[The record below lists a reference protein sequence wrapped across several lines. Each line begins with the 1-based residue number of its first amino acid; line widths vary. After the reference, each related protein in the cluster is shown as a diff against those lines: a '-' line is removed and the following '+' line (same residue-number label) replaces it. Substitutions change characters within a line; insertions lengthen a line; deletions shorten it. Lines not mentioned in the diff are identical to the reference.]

1 MSIPNLLETAKK
13 YYDAGLNILP
23 ASSREKRPLVSWR
36 DYIKQRPSFD
46 SAFNENTPHFDALAL
61 VCGATSGGVEVV
73 DFDQRAAAF
82 PAFWEIERIDCAEC
96 VLESSQS
103 GGKHLIYRREDCGPS
118 VKLASNKDGV
128 LIETRGQGGICI
140 IAPSKGYEVESGDLT
155 LLPILSRG
163 ICEKIFSTAKIFDET
178 KKELRPVE
186 CFPSKI
192 ERTQETGDS
201 VADKLR
207 GGFEWLDALK
217 RAGWEFLFENENYF
231 YFSRPFQ
238 NVKGKIGGS
247 FSKSEKF
254 FHCFTSNAAP
264 LEVDRTYSP
273 LQLIAALEF
282 DGDESKAAKAH
293 SPKCQGG
300 VVEILNEFDALE
312 NELQS
317 SFLSG
322 EKKGEKKEEH
332 PLTFPDN
339 LYQCG
344 GLIQE
349 LYETRDRLAIRPQP
363 EGAFLA
369 ALTDLSFLAGRSVAV
384 NFCGQLNLPNLYAL
398 FLAPSGM
405 GKETL
410 RRVGAEVVQE
420 YRPNEQIPEGFA
432 SVQALQNMTV
442 RLKKLYWLNDEF
454 GRDLQVMNG
463 AKNNANITN
472 IITECLKLYSNSNNR
487 HYLPRIV
494 AQDAKSGEEV
504 QSVDRPS
511 LSIFATGN
519 PSEFFD
525 AAGENLLQNGY
536 LARFTIIKGRDY
548 SPKRA
553 GDFYDAKN
561 NAVFE
566 LSRGAKKIIQNWLD
580 VENAADRDPYLVD
593 FTATAFDCFKSFDD
607 ENEEKIKEIL
617 ESQGGGVEF
626 FARFSEKVWKYALL
640 FAVSKQGG
648 GAGRTIGEDDMRN
661 ACDFARYERNTILS
675 ILPKFENT
683 QSSKLATSAIEWAQA
698 IPSKFFTKSAFTR
711 RFWRKT
717 AKEREEALQSLID
730 GEYIEPAIIN
740 DLEKKT
746 RGFLVK

>member
-23 ASSREKRPLVSWR
+23 ASSREKRPLVSWKN
-36 DYIKQRPSFD
+36 YIKQRPSFD
-46 SAFNENTPHFDALAL
+46 DVFNDHTPHFDALAL

-73 DFDQRAAAF
+73 DFDQKAAAF
-82 PAFWEIERIDCAEC
+82 PSFWELAKEWCASC

-140 IAPSKGYEVESGDLT
+140 IAPSKGYEVESGDFT

-163 ICEKIFSTAKIFDET
+163 ICEKIFSTAKSFDET

-186 CFPSKI
+186 SFPARV

-201 VADKLR
+201 IAERLR
-207 GGFEWLDALK
+207 DGFEWLDSLK
-217 RAGWEFLFENENYF
+217 RAGWEFLFENENYL

-254 FHCFTSNAAP
+254 FHCFTSNAPP

-273 LQLIAALEF
+273 LQLIAALEY

-300 VVEILNEFDALE
+300 VIEILNDFDTFG

-317 SFLSG
+317 SFLSD
-322 EKKGEKKEEH
+322 EKKEEKKEDT
-332 PLTFPDN
+332 PLTFPDR

-349 LYETRDRLAIRPQP
+349 LFETRDKFAIRQQP

-369 ALTDLSFLAGRSVAV
+369 ALTDMSFLAGRSVAV
-384 NFCGQLNLPNLYAL
+384 NFCGQLNFPNLYSL

-536 LARFTIIKGRDY
+536 LARFTIIKGREY
-548 SPKRA
+548 SEKKTV
-553 GDFYDAKN
+553 DFYESQEAP
-561 NAVFE
+561 VLE
-566 LSRGAKKIIQNWLD
+566 LSRGAKKIIQNWVD
-580 VENAADRDPYLVD
+580 VENAASNDAYVVGYDK
-593 FTATAFDCFKSFDD
+593 AAFDCFKAFDE
-607 ENEEKIKEIL
+607 ENEHRIKEIL

-648 GAGRTIGEDDMRN
+648 GKGRTINGDDMAI
-661 ACDFARYERNTILS
+661 ACDFARYERDTLLP
-675 ILPKFENT
+675 ILPKFEEST
-683 QSSKLATSAIEWAQA
+683 VSKLASKAIEWAQS

-717 AKEREEALQSLID
+717 AKEREEVLQTLID
-730 GEYIEPAIIN
+730 GDYIEPAIIN
-740 DLEKKT
+740 EGEKKT

>member
-1 MSIPNLLETAKK
+1 MSIPNLLEIARK
-13 YYDAGLNILP
+13 YYNAGLNILP
-23 ASSREKRPLVSWR
+23 ASSREKRPLIPWR
-36 DYIKQRPSFD
+36 EYIKQRPSFD
-46 SAFNENTPHFDALAL
+46 EVFNERTPHFDALAL

-73 DFDQRAAAF
+73 DFDQHAAAF
-82 PAFWEIERIDCAEC
+82 HAFFELAKEWCEPCVVER
-96 VLESSQS
+96 SQS
-103 GGKHLIYRREDCGPS
+103 DGKHLIYRREDCGPS

-140 IAPSKGYEVESGDLT
+140 IAPSKGYEIESGDFT

-163 ICEKIFSTAKIFDET
+163 ICEKIFSTARTFDEV
-178 KKELRPVE
+178 KKDLRPLHS
-186 CFPSKI
+186 FPAKI
-192 ERTQETGDS
+192 ERTQATGDS
-201 VADKLR
+201 IADKLR
-207 GGFEWLDALK
+207 DGFEWLDALK

-231 YFSRPFQ
+231 YFSRPSQ

-254 FHCFTSNAAP
+254 FHCFTSNAPP

-273 LQLIAALEF
+273 LQLIAALEY

-317 SFLSG
+317 SFPKVE
-322 EKKGEKKEEH
+322 EKEEKKEDA
-332 PLTFPDN
+332 PLTFPDR

-349 LYETRDRLAIRPQP
+349 LFETRDNFAIRQQP

-369 ALTDLSFLAGRSVAV
+369 ALTDMSFLAGRSVAV
-384 NFCGQLNLPNLYAL
+384 NFCGQLNFPNLYAL

-525 AAGENLLQNGY
+525 AAQENLLQNGY
-536 LARFTIIKGRDY
+536 MARFTIVKGRDY

-553 GDFYDAKN
+553 GDFYGAKN
-561 NAVFE
+561 NPVFE

-580 VENAADRDPYLVD
+580 VENAAERDPYLVD
-593 FTATAFDCFKSFDD
+593 FTAGAFDCFKSFDD

-626 FARFSEKVWKYALL
+626 FARFSEKSWKYALL
-640 FAVSKQGG
+640 FAVSSQGG
-648 GAGRTIGEDDMRN
+648 GAGRTIGEEDMRN
-661 ACDFARYERNTILS
+661 ACDFARFERDTILS

-683 QSSKLATSAIEWAQA
+683 QASKLATSAIEWAQA
-698 IPSKFFTKSAFTR
+698 IPSKFFTKSDFTR

-717 AKEREEALQSLID
+717 AKEREEVLQTLID
-730 GEYIEPAIIN
+730 GDYIEPAILN
-740 DLEKKT
+740 EGEKKT

>member
-46 SAFNENTPHFDALAL
+46 SVFNENTPHFDALAL

-163 ICEKIFSTAKIFDET
+163 ICEKIFSTARSFNET
-178 KKELRPVE
+178 KEELRPVE

-349 LYETRDRLAIRPQP
+349 LFETRDRLAIRSQP

-384 NFCGQLNLPNLYAL
+384 NYCGHLNFPNLYAL

-420 YRPNEQIPEGFA
+420 YRPDEHIPEGFA

-442 RLKKLYWLNDEF
+442 RLRKLYWLNDEF

-494 AQDAKSGEEV
+494 AQDAKEGEGVE
-504 QSVDRPS
+504 SVDRPS

-536 LARFTIIKGRDY
+536 LARFTIVKGRDY

-661 ACDFARYERNTILS
+661 ACDFARYERDTILS

-711 RFWRKT
+711 RFWRKST
-717 AKEREEALQSLID
+717 KEREEALQSLID
-730 GEYIEPAIIN
+730 GEYIEPAIIT
-740 DLEKKT
+740 DSEKKT